1 MLWLILR
8 HGDYTGDPDASFKS
22 QEFFLGRG
30 RRESQRDPTRGRIS
44 FAPTG
49 VLRLGKDMRMASR
62 SLAWS
67 PVTASEAMG
76 ITVLELQRSEFCQQ
90 WEGVGSRSFGT

>member
-8 HGDYTGDPDASFKS
+8 HGDYPGDPDASFKS

-30 RRESQRDPTRGRIS
+30 RRESQRAPTWGMIS

-49 VLRLGKDMRMASR
+49 VLRRDKDMRRASR
-62 SLAWS
+62 SSAWS
-67 PVTASEAMG
+67 PVTASKAMG
-76 ITVLELQRSEFCQQ
+76 ITVLELQRNEFCQQ